1 MILLEAPVWNA
12 VLHQAVG
19 VLTFAVVTVI
29 LWRCAPVG
37 GASTTGEPDG
47 LALRGA

>member
-1 MILLEAPVWNA
+1 

-19 VLTFAVVTVI
+19 VLTFAVITLL
-29 LWRCAPVG
+29 LWRCVPGRSGAGDRLPG
-37 GASTTGEPDG
+37 GSDG